1 VAAVGRAVLAG
12 AAVLPRLRPGE
23 DGLAVHPRPAVL
35 VRGGAG
41 DGRHVLDAVRLG
53 PADDAT
59 AVTASQLRDVVDRL
73 ITTGQWQP
81 CEPDILI
88 VTDAGYDVT
97 RLAWVLRGL
106 PAELVGRVRGDRVM
120 RLPKPPRLP
129 GTNGRPPKHGPEFR
143 FAEPETWPEPAVTTR
158 TATANYGKAV
168 TQVWDR
174 VHPRLTH
181 RASWLDPWAG
191 PVSEGV
197 GRP

>member
-1 VAAVGRAVLAG
+1 MG
-12 AAVLPRLRPGE
+12 ATSWTQI
-23 DGLAVHPRPAVL
+23 
-35 VRGGAG
+35 
-41 DGRHVLDAVRLG
+41 LDAVRLG

-59 AVTASQLRDVVDRL
+59 AVTAAQLRDVVDRL

-81 CEPDILI
+81 GEPEIVI

-97 RLAWVLRGL
+97 RVSRVLRDL

-158 TATANYGKAV
+158 TATANHGKAV

-174 VHPRLTH
+174 VHPPLTH

-197 GRP
+197 GRPGEPVRGGVW